1 MEPKN
6 SEPNRV
12 WSTQYMPQSQADAE
26 MLKWIAAYLE
36 AMMDAEEL
44 FYWDLP
50 DVEPED
56 VTQELSQLAQLDAQV
71 QGDDLPEALNMIM
84 SAYRKHG

>member
-12 WSTQYMPQSQADAE
+12 WSIQYMPHSQTDAE

-36 AMMDAEEL
+36 AMMDAEES
-44 FYWDLP
+44 FHWDLP

-56 VTQELSQLAQLDAQV
+56 VIQELAQLDQLDAQV
-71 QGDDLPEALNMIM
+71 QGDHHPQALAWILN
-84 SAYRKHG
+84 SCG